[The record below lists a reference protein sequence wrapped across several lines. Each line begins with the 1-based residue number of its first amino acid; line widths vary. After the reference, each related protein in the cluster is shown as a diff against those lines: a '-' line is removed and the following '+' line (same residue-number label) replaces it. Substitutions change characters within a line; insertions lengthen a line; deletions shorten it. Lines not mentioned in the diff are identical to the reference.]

1 MDVRLAVG
9 RIGDHVGKSGDLL
22 FAVDYVS
29 ADTLLDPVSL
39 DSLRG
44 KPIDVN
50 HDGQTYGKVV
60 SVDSELIN
68 GVLHCD
74 AVIDDPTLIEYLGRA
89 KSQNLTL
96 ETSPSFTSEISVDD
110 KGRRIQHSRKYVA
123 LSILTNGIPG
133 RGGSDVRVMYKYT
146 GMPMDELIAKID
158 ALAASLQA
166 MTDMFKSYMEKDM
179 VEDVASTEYE
189 TGVAEGKAIAKT
201 EYAMTA
207 MLQAKGIELKKA
219 ESVEELLALNLPS
232 LGVDVTDKSY
242 AYMAAAFDLLPSFG
256 RVQETKPVAK
266 SEETSK
272 LTVKFGRGK

>member
-1 MDVRLAVG
+1 
-9 RIGDHVGKSGDLL
+9 
-22 FAVDYVS
+22 
-29 ADTLLDPVSL
+29 LLDPASL
-39 DSLRG
+39 ASLVG

-50 HDGQTYGKVV
+50 HDGQTYGKVI

-68 GVLHCD
+68 GILYCD
-74 AVIDDPTLIEYLGRA
+74 AVIDDTILIEYLDRA
-89 KSQNLTL
+89 KSQEIPL
-96 ETSPSFTSEISVDD
+96 ETSPSFSCEISVDD
-110 KGRRIQHSRKYVA
+110 KGRRIQHSRRYVA

-133 RGGSDVRVMYKYT
+133 RGGSDVRVMYQYM

-158 ALAASLQA
+158 ALGASLQA

-179 VEDVASTEYE
+179 AEDATEDATTPEYE
-189 TGVAEGKAIAKT
+189 TGVAAGKAIAKT

-256 RVQETKPVAK
+256 RTQEPKLAAKPA
-266 SEETSK
+266 ETSK

>member
-29 ADTLLDPVSL
+29 ADTLLDPASL
-39 DSLRG
+39 ASLVG

-50 HDGQTYGKVV
+50 HDGQAYGRVI
-60 SVDSELIN
+60 SVDSGLIN

-74 AVIDDPTLIEYLGRA
+74 AVIDDPILVEYLDRA
-89 KSQNLTL
+89 KSQKLTL
-96 ETSPSFTSEISVDD
+96 ETSPSFSSEILVDD
-110 KGRRIQHSRKYVA
+110 KGRRIQHSRRYA
-123 LSILTNGIPG
+123 SLSILTNGIPG
-133 RGGSDVRVMYKYT
+133 RGGSDVRVMYNYM
-146 GMPMDELIAKID
+146 GVPMDELIAKID

-166 MTDMFKSYMEKDM
+166 MTDMFKAYMEKDAA
-179 VEDVASTEYE
+179 EDASPEYE
-189 TGVAEGKAIAKT
+189 TGVADGKAIAKT

-256 RVQETKPVAK
+256 RVQEPKLAAK
-266 SEETSK
+266 SAETSK